1 MFLIISSNKVL
12 DNLKLNFDDNSLW
25 AMYIALAIIMFGVS
39 LEITIDDFKRLSKK
53 PKLVLIGVFSQF
65 LLFPLITFALVN
77 IINPV
82 PSIALGMILVAA
94 CPGGNISNFLTHLSG
109 GNTALSV
116 SLTAFA
122 TLVAIVM
129 TPLNLQFWGNLY
141 EPTSQILQDVKL
153 NPFELAKL
161 VMLILGAPLLLGM
174 LFRERNPTMATKIAK
189 VLKPVSVLIL
199 MLFIAVAFYNNLDIF
214 TEYIHYVI
222 FIVILHNFSGLLG
235 GFYFAKGLKLN
246 YYNQK
251 TLALETG
258 IQNSGLG
265 LLLVFAFFEGL
276 GGMALCVAFWGI
288 WDILSGLVIA
298 YYWSKT
304 SPGTVK
310 NSFNP
315 PEAEEVNSF

>member
-1 MFLIISSNKVL
+1 MFLIISSNKIL

-39 LEITIDDFKRLSKK
+39 LEITIDDFKRLSKN

-65 LLFPLITFALVN
+65 IVFPLITFTLIT
-77 IINPV
+77 IINPI

-122 TLVAIVM
+122 TLVAIIM

-141 EPTSQILQDVKL
+141 EPTSQILRDVEL

-161 VMLILGAPLLLGM
+161 VTLILGVPLVLGM
-174 LFRERNPTMATKIAK
+174 LFRKRNPTKATKIAK
-189 VLKPVSVLIL
+189 VLKPVSVVIL
-199 MLFIAVAFYNNLDIF
+199 MLFIAVAFFNNLDIF
-214 TEYIHYVI
+214 IEYIHYVI

-235 GFYFAKGLKLN
+235 GFYFAKAMKLP

-265 LLLVFAFFEGL
+265 LLLVFAFFDGL

-298 YYWSKT
+298 YYWSKA
-304 SPGTVK
+304 SPRTIK
-310 NSFNP
+310 NSSDP